1 MSAEPVPPTAPE
13 RAPARY
19 RLVRTTTE
27 RDTCQ
32 CCGRTELKRVV
43 VLHDG
48 EDYVFFGSQCA
59 ARLLGTPVG
68 DLNREATTAQRQRE
82 RADRAAR
89 DAAQRQ
95 ADRAAAVAAGFGDD
109 LDAVNAFFTARACA
123 RFHTDPATTASFR
136 AGLAE
141 RHHAAFDRYLAAGR
155 EPQQRTHG
163 QEAGHE
169 R

>member
-1 MSAEPVPPTAPE
+1 MPPATPPSGRPT
-13 RAPARY
+13 RA
-19 RLVRTTTE
+19 V
-27 RDTCQ
+27 
-32 CCGRTELKRVV
+32 
-43 VLHDG
+43 
-48 EDYVFFGSQCA
+48 
-59 ARLLGTPVG
+59 
-68 DLNREATTAQRQRE
+68 
-82 RADRAAR
+82 
-89 DAAQRQ
+89 
-95 ADRAAAVAAGFGDD
+95 AAVAAGFGAD
-109 LDAVNAFFTARACA
+109 LDAVNALFTARACA